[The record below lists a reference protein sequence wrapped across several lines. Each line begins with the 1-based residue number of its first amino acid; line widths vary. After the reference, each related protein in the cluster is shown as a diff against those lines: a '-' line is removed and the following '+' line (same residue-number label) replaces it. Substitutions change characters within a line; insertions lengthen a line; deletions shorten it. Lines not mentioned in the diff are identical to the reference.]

1 MKQQICNKKSVFG
14 SISSSLIL
22 LAGLAL
28 GGHVQANNAMNPH
41 GYGTKNKAMGGA
53 GIAFPRDAAAVIN
66 NPATAMAVAGKM
78 QAGLSVYHPRQNY
91 FSTESENNGENGT
104 FTIGPNDITGDRKYL
119 LQPYFAQSVP
129 INDISAV
136 AVSLYTRAGMNTLYK
151 GGTATF
157 DPDLDGPEPV
167 GTFPG
172 TFGDGNASYK
182 MYQTLLDMTYA
193 RQVSEKISLGVT
205 AVLAAQKF
213 RAEGLQSL
221 APLTR
226 TWALHDGEVEVKN
239 LSGNKNDWT
248 FGAGVKVGLHAQFT
262 KTMSF
267 GLMYQS
273 KIFMGKHDNYADLLP
288 SYGSF
293 DIPANLKVGFTWQ
306 PLEVLAFSLDM
317 ERIFNSGVDA
327 LDHSLD
333 DLLECPT
340 AGYGGTDLSK
350 CLGGQNGGGL
360 GWDSTNVYK
369 IGGSWS
375 VTPKWMLLAGFSITD
390 QPISVDQSLNNM
402 LTPFLA
408 EAHYTLGLTYTLDS
422 GADLNFSAAYS
433 EEESQG
439 YPNAFDPSQIVKIES
454 DQFDFEISY
463 SYRFK

>member
-1 MKQQICNKKSVFG
+1 MKQHRFSDKRVFG
-14 SISSSLIL
+14 RVSTGLVL

-28 GGHVQANNAMNPH
+28 AGNATANNAMNPH

-66 NPATAMAVAGKM
+66 NPATAIAVAGEM
-78 QAGLSVYHPRQNY
+78 QAGLSIYHPRQNY
-91 FSTESENNGENGT
+91 YSTESANNGENGT

-119 LQPYFAQSVP
+119 LQPYFAESVP

-167 GTFPG
+167 QTFPG

-193 RQVSEKISLGVT
+193 RQVSEKISVGVT
-205 AVLAAQKF
+205 GVLAAQKF
-213 RAEGLQSL
+213 RVDGIQSW
-221 APLTR
+221 APLTQ
-226 TWALHDGEVEVKN
+226 TWALSNGENMPEN
-239 LSGNKNDWT
+239 LSGNRNDWT
-248 FGAGVKVGLHAQFT
+248 YGAGLKLGLHAQLT
-262 KTMSF
+262 ESISF

-273 KIFMGKHDNYADLLP
+273 KIFMGKHKDYSDLLP
-288 SYGSF
+288 DNGSF
-293 DIPANLKVGFTWQ
+293 DIPANLKVGLTWQ
-306 PLEVLAFSLDM
+306 PLDVLAFSLDI

-327 LDHSLD
+327 LGNSLD

-340 AGYGGTDLSK
+340 AGYGGTDTSK
-350 CLGGQNGGGL
+350 CLGGRNGGGL

-375 VTPKWMLLAGFSITD
+375 VTPKWMLMAGFSITD
-390 QPISVDQSLNNM
+390 QPISVSQTLGNM

-408 EAHYTLGLTYTLDS
+408 EAHYTMGLTYTLDS

-439 YPNAFDPSQIVKIES
+439 YENAFDPSQTVKIES

-463 SYRFK
+463 SFRFK

>member
-1 MKQQICNKKSVFG
+1 VKQYTISHKCRLQSV
-14 SISSSLIL
+14 SSCMIL
-22 LAGLAL
+22 LAGLACSGTVL
-28 GGHVQANNAMNPH
+28 ANNAMNSH

-66 NPATAMAVAGKM
+66 NPATAVAVAGQM

-104 FTIGPNDITGDRKYL
+104 FTIGPNDIAGDRKYL

-136 AVSLYTRAGMNTLYK
+136 AVSLYTRAGMNTFYK

-157 DPDLDGPEPV
+157 DPDRDGPEPV
-167 GTFPG
+167 QTFPG
-172 TFGDGNASYK
+172 TFGDGDARYK

-193 RQVSEKISLGVT
+193 RQVSKKISLGVT
-205 AVLAAQKF
+205 GVLAAQKF
-213 RAEGLQSL
+213 RVDGVQSL
-221 APLTR
+221 APLTQ
-226 TWALHDGEVEVKN
+226 TYALSNGEVMPED
-239 LSGNKNDWT
+239 LSGNRNDWT
-248 FGAGVKVGLHAQFT
+248 YGAGLKVGFHAQFT
-262 KTMSF
+262 QSISF

-273 KIFMGKHDNYADLLP
+273 KIFMGKHKDYSDLLP
-288 SYGSF
+288 DNGSF

-306 PLEVLAFSLDM
+306 PMDVLAFSLDM

-327 LDHSLD
+327 LNNSLED
-333 DLLECPT
+333 ALECPT
-340 AGYGGTDLSK
+340 AGFGGTDTSK
-350 CLGGQNGGGL
+350 CLGAKNGGGL

-369 IGGSWS
+369 IGGSWN

-390 QPISVDQSLNNM
+390 QPISVSQSLNNM
-402 LTPFLA
+402 LTPYLA
-408 EAHYTLGLTYTLDS
+408 EAHYTFGVTYTLDS

-439 YPNAFDPSQIVKIES
+439 YPNAFDPSQIIKIES

-463 SYRFK
+463 SYRF

>member
-1 MKQQICNKKSVFG
+1 VKQQNEKEKSVIG
-14 SISSSLIL
+14 RASSSLVL
-22 LAGLAL
+22 LVGLACASNAL
-28 GGHVQANNAMNPH
+28 ANNAMNPH

-91 FSTESENNGENGT
+91 FSTQSDNNGENGT
-104 FTIGPNDITGDRKYL
+104 FTIGPNDIAGDRKYL

-136 AVSLYTRAGMNTLYK
+136 AVSLYTRAGMNTFYR

-167 GTFPG
+167 GTFSG
-172 TFGDGNASYK
+172 TFGDGNARYK

-193 RQVSEKISLGVT
+193 RQVSEKISLGIT
-205 AVLAAQKF
+205 GVLAAQKF
-213 RAEGLQSL
+213 RVDGVQSW
-221 APLTR
+221 APLTQ
-226 TWALHDGEVEVKN
+226 TWALSNGEVEPED
-239 LSGNKNDWT
+239 LSGNRNDWT
-248 FGAGVKVGLHAQFT
+248 YGAGIKFGFHAQFT
-262 KTMSF
+262 ESISF

-273 KIFMGKHDNYADLLP
+273 KIFMGKHKDYSDLLP
-288 SYGSF
+288 DNGSF

-306 PLEVLAFSLDM
+306 PLDVLAFSLDM

-327 LDHSLD
+327 LDNSLE

-340 AGYGGTDLSK
+340 AGYGGTDTSK
-350 CLGGQNGGGL
+350 CLGGKNGGGL

-375 VTPKWMLLAGFSITD
+375 ITPKWMVLAGFSITD
-390 QPISVDQSLNNM
+390 QPVSVPQTLNNM
-402 LTPFLA
+402 LTPYLA

-439 YPNAFDPSQIVKIES
+439 NANAFDPSQIIKIES

-463 SYRFK
+463 SYRF